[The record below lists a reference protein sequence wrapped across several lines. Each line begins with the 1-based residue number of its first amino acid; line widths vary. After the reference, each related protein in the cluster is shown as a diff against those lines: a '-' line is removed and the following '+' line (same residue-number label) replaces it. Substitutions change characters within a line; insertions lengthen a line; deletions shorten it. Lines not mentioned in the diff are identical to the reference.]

1 MKKASTPDE
10 LLNTE
15 IKIVDE
21 VGLLPILILFTT
33 FNYILI
39 FCSNFTMEVADDAF
53 ANASNFAISGRVRN

>member
-21 VGLLPILILFTT
+21 VGLPFWFYLE
-33 FNYILI
+33 
-39 FCSNFTMEVADDAF
+39 FCLSCHFDSASSNDCIALACFRE
-53 ANASNFAISGRVRN
+53 NQELK

>member
-21 VGLLPILILFTT
+21 VGLPFWFYLEFCHFHSAS
-33 FNYILI
+33 FNHCIALAC
-39 FCSNFTMEVADDAF
+39 FRENQELK
-53 ANASNFAISGRVRN
+53 